1 MSLKSAVYGFAVGD
15 ALGVPHEFKER
26 GTFHCEGMNEYGT
39 HQQPKGTWSDDTS
52 MVIATCDSIKQNKG
66 KINVEDIA
74 YRFWKWLFQSNYNCN
89 GTVFDVGNTTHAAMQ
104 KWSEVQDASIS
115 GRTGEFDNGNG
126 GLMRILPLA
135 YVFGVRISELFE
147 VCGITH
153 NTELSQRA
161 CLIYTDAI
169 VEAEEYKKITDIE
182 LNYYATFPGFERLA
196 ELPNLTED
204 QIKST
209 GFVVDTLEAA
219 LWCFVTTDNYRDC
232 VLKAVNLGGDT
243 DTIAALAGA
252 LAGAAYGLEGIPEE
266 WIETLR
272 SKEMIDECL
281 FEVE

>member
-26 GTFHCEGMNEYGT
+26 GTFQCEGMDEYGT
-39 HQQPKGTWSDDTS
+39 HKQPKGTWSDDTS
-52 MVIATCDSIKQNKG
+52 MLIATCDSIKQNKG

-74 YRFWKWLFQSNYNCN
+74 YRFWKWLFQAHYNCN
-89 GTVFDVGNTTHAAMQ
+89 GMVFDVGNTTHAALR
-104 KWSEVQDASIS
+104 KWSEVQDASIC
-115 GRTGEFDNGNG
+115 GGTGQYDNGNG

-135 YVFGVRISELFE
+135 YVDARVQELFE

-169 VEAEEYKKITDIE
+169 EQAEEYKKLDEIDF
-182 LNYYATFPGFERLA
+182 NYYGTFPGFERLA

-209 GFVVDTLEAA
+209 GYVVDTLEAA
-219 LWCFVTTDNYRDC
+219 LWCFVMTDNYRDC

-243 DTIAALAGA
+243 DTIAALAGG
-252 LAGAAYGLEGIPEE
+252 LAGAAYGMESIPEE

-272 SKEMIDECL
+272 SKELINDCL